1 MTSVANLSGT
11 LTIDSAQF
19 EARLKSSRA
28 TMDATAQNM
37 QKNLASV
44 DKGFTK
50 LTGTSGQLG
59 LGIASL
65 ARSILPVIG
74 VGGLLAM
81 AKNAIDAAGGLGELA
96 QQLGVSTDGL
106 QALRYAAAQSGIE
119 AGELDSALA
128 KLTRSIGEAADG
140 SKAQLD
146 AFNQLHVG
154 VLNAQ
159 GGIRSTEEVLRDVSD
174 ALAKIQDPAARAR
187 LEVDLFGKS
196 GQKLETVLAGG
207 SGELDKFSE
216 SARQA
221 GVIIDEQ
228 TIAAA
233 DRLSDKLEGLKS
245 RFSAL
250 WQNIAVGVSGPGE
263 TFVDWVNSF
272 LDFSGAKASDAILEG
287 MTKGVADLAEK
298 IAETKDALA
307 HTTDSTLFNDLYQD
321 LTKNEAKLEELRKK
335 LSDYIHSTSSRDVG
349 EMGRRGLLPITQ
361 AGNHNPPATGGGKSQ
376 SEKEVDA
383 AIAKLKQ
390 LQAQVSEIGK
400 TGFDLE
406 FTKAL
411 EGLNLQNP
419 GVAALVD
426 KFREAAK
433 AIQADKDATEA
444 LDAAWAGAKASM
456 DAWNDAQAKGKAVT
470 ESLRTPYQAY
480 GATMSELNQLL
491 RDGAISQET
500 WNRGAEQA
508 KKTMREAESAS
519 SKLGSTLADLG
530 ATWSSAFEDAALS
543 MQGAGFSAKSL
554 GSALMGLGQDIER
567 VLLRIG
573 VTDPIA
579 EGLTGALKS
588 FDWSS
593 LFGPGKYGISSG
605 KMQSS
610 GGGRRHL
617 IGHLALLRAA

>member
-1 MTSVANLSGT
+1 M
-11 LTIDSAQF
+11 
-19 EARLKSSRA
+19 
-28 TMDATAQNM
+28 
-37 QKNLASV
+37 
-44 DKGFTK
+44 
-50 LTGTSGQLG
+50 
-59 LGIASL
+59 
-65 ARSILPVIG
+65 P
-74 VGGLLAM
+74 
-81 AKNAIDAAGGLGELA
+81 
-96 QQLGVSTDGL
+96 
-106 QALRYAAAQSGIE
+106 
-119 AGELDSALA
+119 
-128 KLTRSIGEAADG
+128 
-140 SKAQLD
+140 
-146 AFNQLHVG
+146 
-154 VLNAQ
+154 
-159 GGIRSTEEVLRDVSD
+159 
-174 ALAKIQDPAARAR
+174 LAKIQDPAARAR

-508 KKTMREAESAS
+508 KKDDARGGEREQQARLDARGSRRNLVERIRRCSLVDAGCRL
-519 SKLGSTLADLG
+519 LGEVTRQRADG
-530 ATWSSAFEDAALS
+530 SGPGHRAGVAADRS
-543 MQGAGFSAKSL
+543 HGPHRG
-554 GSALMGLGQDIER
+554 GLDGRTQELRLEQPLRPRQVRHLVGQD
-567 VLLRIG
+567 
-573 VTDPIA
+573 A
-579 EGLTGALKS
+579 ELGR
-588 FDWSS
+588 
-593 LFGPGKYGISSG
+593 
-605 KMQSS
+605 
-610 GGGRRHL
+610 GRRHL